1 MGVYSFPASAIV
13 DSTTTGRS
21 LISAADA
28 AAVRTAA
35 GIDLTD
41 FEATH
46 GTFTSALKTDAGG
59 VLKLF
64 NATGT
69 NAEYVQGAWIAN
81 DFYFGTKKDGAGSAR
96 AMYFQYDSSN
106 RLLLDST
113 EIKFYRNLL
122 PSTDGTLN
130 IGSASLKVG
139 AITAV
144 SFTGDGS
151 ALTGLPSGSST
162 LAGLSDTNVSSPANG
177 HLLIYDAVSA
187 KWDNALLTSSG
198 GTVAFTAGAGT
209 LNLETA
215 GGAPSDARLKKNI
228 TPMQGSL
235 EKVMAMEPVEF
246 EWQDGYDEF
255 HKAIGKD
262 IGFVAQQI
270 EQVEPLLVGE
280 RGEFLTL
287 EYAKFAPILV
297 GAIQEL
303 KAEIERLKKKVG
315 EL

>member
-13 DSTTTGRS
+13 DSTATGRS
-21 LISAADA
+21 LITAADA

-130 IGSASLKVG
+130 IGSASLKVNS
-139 AITAV
+139 ITAV

-162 LAGLSDTNVSSPANG
+162 LSGLTDTNVSSPANG
-177 HLLIYDAVSA
+177 QLLIYDAASS
-187 KWDNALLTSSG
+187 KWDSASLASAG
-198 GTVAFTAGAGT
+198 GTVAFTTGAGT

-215 GGAPSDARLKKNI
+215 GGGAPSDERLKKDI
-228 TPMQGSL
+228 KPIEGSL
-235 EKVMAMEPVEF
+235 EKVMSMKPVEF
-246 EWQDGYDEF
+246 EWRDGYDEF

-270 EQVEPLLVGE
+270 EPIEPLLVGE
-280 RGEFLTL
+280 RNEFLTL
-287 EYAKFAPILV
+287 EYAKFAPLLV

-303 KAEIERLKKKVG
+303 KEEIERLKKR
-315 EL
+315 

>member
-13 DSTTTGRS
+13 DSTATGRS
-21 LISAADA
+21 LVTAADA

-35 GIDLTD
+35 GVDLTD
-41 FEATH
+41 LEVTD
-46 GTFTSALKTDAGG
+46 GSFTSTLELDSGCVFKF
-59 VLKLF
+59 F
-64 NATGT
+64 NVTGT
-69 NAEYVQGAWIAN
+69 NAEYVQGRWIAN
-81 DFYFGTKKDGAGSAR
+81 DFYFGSKHDAGGSGR
-96 AMYFQYDSSN
+96 ALYFQYDSST
-106 RLLLDST
+106 RLSLDST

>member
-1 MGVYSFPASAIV
+1 MPVYSFPAAAIV
-13 DSTTTGRS
+13 DSTATGRS
-21 LISAADA
+21 LVTAADA

-35 GIDLTD
+35 GVDLTD
-41 FEATH
+41 FEATN
-46 GTFTSALKTDAGG
+46 GTFTSSLETNAGA
-59 VLKLF
+59 VLKFF

-106 RLLLDST
+106 RLLLDSS

-122 PSTDGTLN
+122 PSTNGTLN

-139 AITAV
+139 AVTAV
-144 SFTGDGS
+144 SFAGDGS

-162 LAGLSDTNVSSPANG
+162 LSGLTDTNVSSPASG
-177 HLLIYDAVSA
+177 QLLIYDAVSS
-187 KWDNALLTSSG
+187 KWDNAALTSSDASVTI
-198 GTVAFTAGAGT
+198 TVGAGT
-209 LNLETA
+209 IDLAT
-215 GGAPSDARLKKNI
+215 GGVGPSDERLKKNI
-228 TPMQGSL
+228 QPIKESL
-235 EKVMAMEPVEF
+235 KKVMAMEPVNF
-246 EWQDGYDEF
+246 EWREGYDEF
-255 HKAIGKD
+255 HKAEGSD

-280 RGEFLTL
+280 REQYLTL
-287 EYAKFAPILV
+287 DYAKFAPILV

-315 EL
+315 EE